1 MRYSEITRNTLET
14 KITLT
19 LDLDGRGKSEIRTGV
34 DFLDHML
41 TLFSAHSRFDI
52 KLYAKGD
59 TEVDFHH
66 TVEDTAIA
74 LGKAFFEALGEKKG
88 IVRYADTTL
97 PMDESLILSAVDIS
111 GRNTLV
117 YDAEC
122 PTAKVGNFDTELAE
136 EFFEAFVREAR
147 ITLHIKKL
155 YGKNSHHIIE
165 GVFKSVAHT
174 LMKAT
179 RIDPELDGQIPSTKG
194 VL

>member
-1 MRYSEITRNTLET
+1 MKGTYDVYKEQILARGLDEKET
-14 KITLT
+14 NKIINMLNNET
-19 LDLDGRGKSEIRTGV
+19 DHRSINKA
-34 DFLDHML
+34 FLD
-41 TLFSAHSRFDI
+41 
-52 KLYAKGD
+52 
-59 TEVDFHH
+59 
-66 TVEDTAIA
+66 
-74 LGKAFFEALGEKKG
+74 ALGEKKG

-136 EFFEAFVREAR
+136 EFFEAFVREAKV
-147 ITLHIKKL
+147 TLHIKKL

-174 LMKAT
+174 LFKAT
-179 RIDPELDGQIPSTKG
+179 RIDPLIEGQIPSTKG